1 MMSEKLSHEEIRKL
15 TALCPDRS
23 MVWEHYKGGYY
34 RVLGVAV
41 NEADLTPMVV
51 YRHEGSGC
59 VFTRPLAHW
68 EQEVEREINHA
79 TGRETSTKRFRPVGK
94 IGPAAVGGW

>member
-51 YRHEGSGC
+51 YLHEGSAC
-59 VFTRPLAHW
+59 VFTRPL
-68 EQEVEREINHA
+68 REWSEPVDGDG
-79 TGRETSTKRFRPVGK
+79 TRRFRPVGK
-94 IGPAAVGGW
+94 VGPVAVGGW